1 LDVLLVELELLSNF
15 LSYSKIQQKNKSHQI
30 KAQLQNM
37 LMNITRDNT
46 PYPQKPIIH
55 IPMHRAKQIRIPV
68 H

>member
-37 LMNITRDNT
+37 LMNITRD
-46 PYPQKPIIH
+46 
-55 IPMHRAKQIRIPV
+55 
-68 H
+68 